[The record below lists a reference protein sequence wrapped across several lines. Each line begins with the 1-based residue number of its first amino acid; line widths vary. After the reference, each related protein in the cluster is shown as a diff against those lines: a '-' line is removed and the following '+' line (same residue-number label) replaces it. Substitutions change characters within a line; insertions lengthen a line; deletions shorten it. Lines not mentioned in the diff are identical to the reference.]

1 VIVAERPPRA
11 AEKLAR
17 CALELFS
24 RHGIRDVSMQMIA
37 AHANCT
43 KGSLYW
49 HYDSKKDVVLAA
61 CGEYYR
67 AWRERI
73 REEIAGVTDP
83 LKRLEKAVR
92 FSIRSCM
99 IDSKNRVFTLGVMA
113 LSLQDEDVRESWGRF
128 YGEAREFLTTLVAE
142 AKAAG
147 RIRPAD
153 PRRAVEMVLV
163 AFEGIKL
170 KTVFE
175 PSAALAL
182 EEKRIHEEFMEILG
196 GLGRGARSKGGLRG
210 RLENA

>member
-1 VIVAERPPRA
+1 MIRA
-11 AEKLAR
+11 GDMAGKLAR

-24 RHGIRDVSMQMIA
+24 QHGIRDVSMQMVA

-61 CGEYYR
+61 CDQYYR
-67 AWRERI
+67 NWHERI
-73 REEIAGVTDP
+73 RAELAGVADP
-83 LKRLEKAVR
+83 LKRLRKAVR

-99 IDSKNRVFTLGVMA
+99 IDPQNRVFTLGVMA
-113 LSLQDEDVRESWGRF
+113 LSLQDEDVRRSWGRF
-128 YGEAREFLTTLVAE
+128 YGEARDFLTGLVRD

-147 RIRPAD
+147 KISPAD
-153 PRRAVEMVLV
+153 PRRAVELVLV

-175 PSAALAL
+175 PSSSLAL
-182 EEKRIHEEFMEILG
+182 EEKRIHDEFMEILG
-196 GLGRGARSKGGLRG
+196 GLGRGARAG
-210 RLENA
+210 